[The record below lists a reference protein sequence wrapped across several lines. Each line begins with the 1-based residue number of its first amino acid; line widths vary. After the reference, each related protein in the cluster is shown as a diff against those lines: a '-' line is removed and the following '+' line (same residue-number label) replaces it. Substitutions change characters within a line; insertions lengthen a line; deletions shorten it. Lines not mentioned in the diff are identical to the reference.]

1 MQKKPEMS
9 AKIYSFPTDRI
20 LKPAGG
26 PDARQP
32 FSARPPATR
41 ANIVHGNAW
50 YHDVAIKDHDPTR
63 R

>member
-9 AKIYSFPTDRI
+9 AKIYPFPMERA
-20 LKPAGG
+20 LKPEAGA
-26 PDARQP
+26 DARLP
-32 FSARPPATR
+32 FSARPPAAR
-41 ANIVHGNAW
+41 ANIVYGNAW